1 MEGGSVSGRTGFVN
15 LGVFATVD
23 CVFATVSS
31 VCTLKIEL
39 VTKQFQ
45 KKKWYTVQYTHGAVA
60 FRDIGSIFGATTFS
74 GKGSVDSN
82 GSMPPI
88 NISSSAP
95 SF

>member
-45 KKKWYTVQYTHGAVA
+45 KNGILSNILTVQL
-60 FRDIGSIFGATTFS
+60 
-74 GKGSVDSN
+74 
-82 GSMPPI
+82 
-88 NISSSAP
+88 P
-95 SF
+95 SEI

>member
-45 KKKWYTVQYTHGAVA
+45 KKNGILSNILTVQL
-60 FRDIGSIFGATTFS
+60 
-74 GKGSVDSN
+74 
-82 GSMPPI
+82 
-88 NISSSAP
+88 P
-95 SF
+95 SEI